1 MDKTKIKKLDDKA
14 YQEFIKEMVGDTEVD
29 IIPTQKKD

>member
-14 YQEFIKEMVGDTEVD
+14 YQEFIKEMAGDTEID

>member
-14 YQEFIKEMVGDTEVD
+14 YQEFIKEMGGDSELEV
-29 IIPTQKKD
+29 IPTQKED